1 MFFKKYDEINEKGML
16 GIGITAATVAYIVES
31 KYPSSGADAWIDRIN
46 KSVDTILG
54 NINIKPDPKTLNYLI
69 LITTALATNPDNF
82 ISNRL
87 AKFNSGDK
95 GVAEHEFSHALRLVQ
110 KSSEDF
116 LNNNK

>member
-1 MFFKKYDEINEKGML
+1 MFFKKYDELDEKGML

-31 KYPSSGADAWIDRIN
+31 KYPSSGADAWADRIN

-69 LITTALATNPDNF
+69 LTTTALASNPDNF

-87 AKFNSGDK
+87 AKFNSGNK
-95 GVAEHEFSHALRLVQ
+95 GVDEHEFSQALRLVQ
-110 KSSEDF
+110 KSSRDF
-116 LNNNK
+116 LKSIK